1 MSGKVQREAG
11 ELEQLGRAAM
21 SSKTGRSHLLRHTL
35 PEIDVA
41 EHFGTTDGKEIAK
54 EIARMGQKE
63 LQVGHCA
70 VCKLARAEAGSA
82 RCLTRDGAI

>member
-1 MSGKVQREAG
+1 M
-11 ELEQLGRAAM
+11 
-21 SSKTGRSHLLRHTL
+21 SKTGRSHLLRHTL

-63 LQVGHCA
+63 LQVNC
-70 VCKLARAEAGSA
+70 CEIWEMWYRQKL
-82 RCLTRDGAI
+82 